1 MRSYSGFGALI
12 ALIAFSGPALAWGD
26 IGHEVVCEIAY
37 RELNP
42 QARNR
47 LASLINLDPEFRAFG
62 KSCTWPDHPRTR
74 AKEHYVNIPRSA
86 TKIESSVPCPG
97 ANKCVVRAI
106 ANDMADLPAA
116 SDEMDQLRLA
126 KSIGHWVGDVH
137 QPMHVSFEDD
147 HGGGHI
153 DVDGSCRGDFHS
165 VWDTCIISNKIGEV
179 PRDIAIELRSE
190 ITDQDRVKWVPGKID
205 LAAIVGWANESLAIS
220 LNPSVQYCVQK
231 QGECWYTTNQKT
243 FPGSGPRKKV
253 DANDAYLTQHAP
265 IIRERLKMAGVR
277 LAAVLN
283 TALGEVPP
291 AEMASVAPP
300 RASAERGRAPMV
312 AVSVEQWQTL
322 LFRLD
327 RLEAALQSV
336 TQELRLLRA
345 DRQPARP

>member
-74 AKEHYVNIPRSA
+74 AKERCVNIPRSA

-97 ANKCVVRAI
+97 ANKSVVRAI

-116 SDEMDQLRLA
+116 DDEMDQLRLA
-126 KSIGHWVGDVH
+126 KSIGHWVGDIHH

-153 DVDGSCRGDFHS
+153 DVDGSCTGIFIPCGIRALSAIRLARSF
-165 VWDTCIISNKIGEV
+165 VISQSSSE
-179 PRDIAIELRSE
+179 PRSQI
-190 ITDQDRVKWVPGKID
+190 QDRVKWVPGKID
-205 LAAIVGWANESLAIS
+205 LAAIVGWANEFLAIS
-220 LNPSVQYCVQK
+220 LKPSVQYCVQK

-243 FPGSGPRKKV
+243 VPGSGPRKKV
-253 DANDAYLTQHAP
+253 DANDAYLTQHTP
-265 IIRERLKMAGVR
+265 IV
-277 LAAVLN
+277 
-283 TALGEVPP
+283 
-291 AEMASVAPP
+291 
-300 RASAERGRAPMV
+300 
-312 AVSVEQWQTL
+312 
-322 LFRLD
+322 
-327 RLEAALQSV
+327 
-336 TQELRLLRA
+336 
-345 DRQPARP
+345 